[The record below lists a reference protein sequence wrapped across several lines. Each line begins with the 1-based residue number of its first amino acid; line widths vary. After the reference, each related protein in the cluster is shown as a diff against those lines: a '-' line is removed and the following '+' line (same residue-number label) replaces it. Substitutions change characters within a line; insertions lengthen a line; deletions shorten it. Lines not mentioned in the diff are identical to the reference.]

1 MGMFLG
7 NYGKE
12 VYFENMVLSRMVTI
26 RQNKNAYTKS
36 IESLKKLKNTFAELQ
51 NN

>member
-12 VYFENMVLSRMVTI
+12 VYFENMVLSIMVRI
-26 RQNKNAYTKS
+26 QQN
-36 IESLKKLKNTFAELQ
+36 Q
-51 NN
+51 NG